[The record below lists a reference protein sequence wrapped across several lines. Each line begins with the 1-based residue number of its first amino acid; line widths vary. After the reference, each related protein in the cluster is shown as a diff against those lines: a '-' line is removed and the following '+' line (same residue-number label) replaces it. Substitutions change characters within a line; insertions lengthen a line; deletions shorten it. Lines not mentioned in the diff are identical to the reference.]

1 MGEEGRARTRGNSRP
16 QGPYSQEKAAI
27 GGCGPMTAQRLFS
40 NLAASI
46 RAFESEETK
55 AKRLAL
61 KRQKELRAVTERISA
76 YARTVHKRFPTG
88 DVVVSEC
95 DLAEQLRKR
104 TDVVVT
110 ALNLLLSEQKVH
122 RAPLSGY
129 WHVKVF
135 GRTLRAA
142 NTNFAPF
149 DFRRLKTKFPYI
161 MLIPQT
167 KFL

>member
-1 MGEEGRARTRGNSRP
+1 M
-16 QGPYSQEKAAI
+16 
-27 GGCGPMTAQRLFS
+27 
-40 NLAASI
+40 
-46 RAFESEETK
+46 
-55 AKRLAL
+55 
-61 KRQKELRAVTERISA
+61 
-76 YARTVHKRFPTG
+76 
-88 DVVVSEC
+88 VSEC